1 MKNKEDVLRMEGIV
15 EETLPN
21 AIFRVRLEGGHLI
34 LAHISG
40 KMRMNYIKL
49 VEGDR
54 VVVELSTYDLTRG
67 RIISRLNSR
76 KSLNKT

>member
-1 MKNKEDVLRMEGIV
+1 MKSKEDVIRAEGIV

-21 AIFRVRLEGGHLI
+21 ARFRVKLEGGHLI

-40 KMRMNYIKL
+40 KMRMNFIKL

-54 VVVELSTYDLTRG
+54 VVVELSTYDLTKG
-67 RIISRLNSR
+67 RIISRLSGR
-76 KSLNKT
+76 KILK

>member
-1 MKNKEDVLRMEGIV
+1 MKNKEDVIRAEGIV

-21 AIFRVRLEGGHLI
+21 ARFRVRLEGGHLI

-40 KMRMNYIKL
+40 KMRMNFIKL

-54 VVVELSTYDLTRG
+54 VVVELSTYDLTKG
-67 RIISRLNSR
+67 RIISRLSGR
-76 KSLNKT
+76 KILK